1 MSTFSGQVAV
11 ITGASQG
18 IGQAIAQAL
27 AIAGATVCLIGRD
40 LTTLKNATAALP
52 THPSNIFYYQADL
65 LSDTEVQ
72 QLAEMLQQDHGRVDL
87 LIHSAGVI
95 ALGNVVTAAIADFD
109 WQYRVNVRAPYLL
122 TQQLLPLIKAQ
133 QGQIVFIN
141 SSVCQAAR
149 AGISQYTATKQAL
162 KAIADCLRAEVN
174 SDGVRV
180 VSAYVGRTATP
191 MQAAIHQA
199 TGQTYQP
206 EIMLQPEDIAHTLLH
221 TMSLSPTAEI
231 TDVNI
236 RPFKK

>member
-1 MSTFSGQVAV
+1 MSIFSGQVAV
-11 ITGASQG
+11 ITGASRG

-27 AIAGATVCLIGRD
+27 TIAGATVCLIGRD
-40 LTTLKNATAALP
+40 LITLKQATAVLP
-52 THPSNIFYYQADL
+52 TDSSKIFYYQADL
-65 LSDTEVQ
+65 LIDTEVQ

-95 ALGNVVTAAIADFD
+95 ALGNVATATIADFD

-141 SSVCQAAR
+141 SSVCQNAR

-174 SDGVRV
+174 GDGVRV

-199 TGQTYQP
+199 TGQIYQP

-236 RPFKK
+236 RPFQK